1 MNEFLAFFFKI
12 DSLKISCVYL
22 IRNENILIL
31 ICFHYTQY
39 KQLQP
44 LQLYSKIDFQIF
56 WKSPITTLRVSSW
69 WHKVRARGDEAHRTH
84 WLMVGA
90 TIGTNPLPVC
100 AVRDIAV
107 AQFLAAATASAE
119 IAQRQIEKGRR
130 QVSWEKYATATDEA
144 HSCDSHQSE
153 HKSRPEVIK
162 IWRRAFRPKARVA
175 N

>member
-1 MNEFLAFFFKI
+1 M
-12 DSLKISCVYL
+12 
-22 IRNENILIL
+22 
-31 ICFHYTQY
+31 TQG
-39 KQLQP
+39 
-44 LQLYSKIDFQIF
+44 
-56 WKSPITTLRVSSW
+56 
-69 WHKVRARGDEAHRTH
+69 ARPRGWSAHRTH

-100 AVRDIAV
+100 AVRDIAA
-107 AQFLAAATASAE
+107 AQFLASATASAE

-144 HSCDSHQSE
+144 HSCDSHESE

-175 N
+175 NYPWPSEMWKSRFYTESDSLLARNSAEDSVLALIQSDTQRSFLRGVSAGHQFFTIRSK